1 MSDFRSS
8 IPLLAEAGTEQISA
22 TMVLIVLVL
31 VTVFIIYRRKPDE
44 DEEEIPPVVTFEC
57 ESCGE
62 VLNADDAPC
71 PMCGGRVVRMETR
84 PETWQ
89 SGSEARNSF

>member
-1 MSDFRSS
+1 MNSVV
-8 IPLLAEAGTEQISA
+8 PLLAEASSDQISA

-71 PMCGGRVVRMETR
+71 PMCGGRVTRMENPR
-84 PETWQ
+84 EAWQ
-89 SGSEARNSF
+89 TCGEVRDSL

>member
-1 MSDFRSS
+1 MNSVV
-8 IPLLAEAGTEQISA
+8 PLLAEASPSQISA

-44 DEEEIPPVVTFEC
+44 EVEVPPIVTFEC

-62 VLNADDAPC
+62 VLDADDAPC
-71 PMCGGRVVRMETR
+71 PMCGGRVLRIETR
-84 PETWQ
+84 PEEWQ
-89 SGSEARNSF
+89 PRGDASR